1 MTQIECER
9 EDDVLAAV
17 STGRWPDRVDAEL
30 RAHVD
35 ECPICRDVIV
45 VSAAFNEDV
54 DEAAPHVLPDSQVMW
69 LRAQIRARAEATR
82 LAERPITVAQALA
95 FAAVIGVLGALLG
108 ASSSWLQGG
117 LHSVGEL
124 VSRLDP
130 RGFELPAALVTVLA
144 EHLGL
149 VAIVVAGLMAMP
161 VAVYWAIREN

>member
-1 MTQIECER
+1 MNNVECER

-17 STGRWPDRVDAEL
+17 GTGRWPDRVDAEL

-35 ECPICRDVIV
+35 HCAVCHDVLIV
-45 VSAAFNEDV
+45 AAAFNEDAEV
-54 DEAAPHVLPDSQVMW
+54 PSAHPLPDSQVMW

-95 FAAVIGVLGALLG
+95 FAAIIGVLGALLG

-117 LHSVGEL
+117 LHAIGQMASH
-124 VSRLDP
+124 LDP
-130 RGFELPAALVTVLA
+130 RGFELPAGLATVLA
-144 EHLGL
+144 EHVGIAAT
-149 VAIVVAGLMAMP
+149 VAVGLMVMP